1 VAAVLAAKPMGLVLI
16 MLEPLSE
23 REWSDQ
29 AGKHQP
35 RMIAWSARG
44 QAATVLSKLAMQA
57 IFNESLSTKSGSG
70 LGCVDVVLRYRTE
83 GIAGRQGE
91 RPLLCLARLDV
102 THVVDV
108 TQLVLIH
115 LADRSLSD
123 ETLLEK
129 LAGSNAELRKQLQQL
144 LGSENFETTTN
155 PGSTTKH

>member
-70 LGCVDVVLRYRTE
+70 LGCVDVSARRPQGAAVPVVSSRFHQRLVWRT
-83 GIAGRQGE
+83 G
-91 RPLLCLARLDV
+91 
-102 THVVDV
+102 
-108 TQLVLIH
+108 
-115 LADRSLSD
+115 
-123 ETLLEK
+123 
-129 LAGSNAELRKQLQQL
+129 LQRM
-144 LGSENFETTTN
+144 
-155 PGSTTKH
+155 